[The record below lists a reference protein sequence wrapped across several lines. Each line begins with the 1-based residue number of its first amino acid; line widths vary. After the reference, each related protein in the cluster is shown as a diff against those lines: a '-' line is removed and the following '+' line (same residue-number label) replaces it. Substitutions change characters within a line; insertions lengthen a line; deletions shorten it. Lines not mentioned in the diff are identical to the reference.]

1 LYNGTTLVGT
11 TPPLAVT
18 TTTAAALQAALRAIP
33 GANAALTVTGANLAV
48 GFTVNP
54 FDKRGFTCDGA
65 LTTGGALP
73 GLVDSYATVT
83 GVPLTDLG
91 PRYALTFSIKAPTET
106 LWPTHLPLNSA
117 NLTATVLPSAAT
129 GLTMQIKLATLP
141 GFSSAEGTLIRAIGL
156 DTVLNTTLVTNPDS
170 FINIQGL
177 NLLDGDTAE
186 MRNLSDDSLVATF
199 NTNGVSNFE
208 VGSNLDV
215 SVYFLRKLGTVT
227 LVNTFTQPLRLK
239 YGDNGTQNLFFGNQL
254 QVAVTTVTSGG
265 GGSTDLTPVLSAV
278 ASVDSKVVATQGLVT
293 GVGTQVSTVKADT
306 VAIQSGVSSVIAA
319 TDTLE
324 GSMNTL
330 LTNTAFIVGRL
341 PIDTEVLRSLAVSN
355 SNNVATLNNTVLGIP
370 LEVLNSTV
378 ESSTTVR
385 QSLRLANAVLGGV
398 TTGAGTGTETFKS
411 QDGSTDRIVATVN
424 TVTGERTSITK
435 DL

>member
-1 LYNGTTLVGT
+1 
-11 TPPLAVT
+11 
-18 TTTAAALQAALRAIP
+18 
-33 GANAALTVTGANLAV
+33 
-48 GFTVNP
+48 
-54 FDKRGFTCDGA
+54 
-65 LTTGGALP
+65 
-73 GLVDSYATVT
+73 
-83 GVPLTDLG
+83 
-91 PRYALTFSIKAPTET
+91 
-106 LWPTHLPLNSA
+106 
-117 NLTATVLPSAAT
+117 
-129 GLTMQIKLATLP
+129 
-141 GFSSAEGTLIRAIGL
+141 
-156 DTVLNTTLVTNPDS
+156 VLNTTLVTNPDS

-177 NLLDGDTAE
+177 NLVDGDTAE

-227 LVNTFTQPLRLK
+227 LVNTFTQPFRLK
-239 YGDNGTQNLFFGNQL
+239 YGDNGTQDLFFGNQL
-254 QVAVTTVTSGG
+254 QVAVTTVTSGGG

-293 GVGTQVSTVKADT
+293 GVGTQVGAVKTDT

-355 SNNVATLNNTVLGIP
+355 SNNVAVLNNTVLGIP
-370 LEVLNSTV
+370 LEVLNSVV

>member
-1 LYNGTTLVGT
+1 
-11 TPPLAVT
+11 
-18 TTTAAALQAALRAIP
+18 
-33 GANAALTVTGANLAV
+33 
-48 GFTVNP
+48 
-54 FDKRGFTCDGA
+54 
-65 LTTGGALP
+65 
-73 GLVDSYATVT
+73 
-83 GVPLTDLG
+83 
-91 PRYALTFSIKAPTET
+91 
-106 LWPTHLPLNSA
+106 
-117 NLTATVLPSAAT
+117 
-129 GLTMQIKLATLP
+129 
-141 GFSSAEGTLIRAIGL
+141 
-156 DTVLNTTLVTNPDS
+156 
-170 FINIQGL
+170 
-177 NLLDGDTAE
+177 

>member
-1 LYNGTTLVGT
+1 
-11 TPPLAVT
+11 
-18 TTTAAALQAALRAIP
+18 
-33 GANAALTVTGANLAV
+33 
-48 GFTVNP
+48 
-54 FDKRGFTCDGA
+54 
-65 LTTGGALP
+65 
-73 GLVDSYATVT
+73 
-83 GVPLTDLG
+83 
-91 PRYALTFSIKAPTET
+91 
-106 LWPTHLPLNSA
+106 
-117 NLTATVLPSAAT
+117 
-129 GLTMQIKLATLP
+129 MQIKLATLP

-293 GVGTQVSTVKADT
+293 GVGTQVGAVKADT
-306 VAIQSGVSSVIAA
+306 VAIQSGVSSLISA